1 MAKKQPKVKIDNI
14 DIQLAIKGAK
24 IELARR
30 EFFFYCQLKAPKFY
44 ADDREYLKTLCEEM
58 QRFRDS
64 DEDIL
69 IINMPPRHG
78 KSFTATNF
86 VEWILGKNIK
96 EQVMTGSYNEDFSAE
111 FSKEVRNTITKL
123 SDGDEIVYS
132 DIFPNTRIAQ
142 GESQA
147 KKWALVNGFKTYL
160 ATSPNGSATGRG
172 ASYII
177 IDDLIKNAYEAHN
190 DISLEK
196 QWKWFTDTM
205 LSRLE
210 QGGKLIII
218 MTRWSEKDLA
228 GRALKEL
235 KNVGY
240 KIKHVCMKALQD
252 DGSMLCEKVLDR
264 RRYDLKT
271 KAMSKD
277 IAEANYNQ
285 NCINLEGRLYT
296 SFKEY
301 SLSKDEREWQG
312 IKCYID
318 TADKGADYLCCI
330 IYGLYNKQPYILDV
344 YYTKQP
350 MEITE
355 QEVAKRIVKFQV
367 NDCLIEGNNG
377 GEGFKRSVER
387 IVRQELNS
395 TKCRFK
401 TFHQSKNKEARILSN
416 ATWVMD
422 NIYYPEGWGN
432 MWPEYY
438 EAMYSYQREGK
449 NEHDDA
455 PDATTGVA
463 EQCTSKSGI
472 RILKPKGGD

>member
-1 MAKKQPKVKIDNI
+1 MAKKQSRPKIDNI

-30 EFFFYCQLKAPKFY
+30 EFFFYCQLKAPGFY
-44 ADDREYLKTLCEEM
+44 ADDREYLKILCNQM
-58 QRFRDS
+58 QEFRDN
-64 DEDIL
+64 DDDVL

-86 VEWILGKNIK
+86 VEWILGKDIS

-111 FSKEVRNTITKL
+111 FSKEVRNTIQQLK
-123 SDGDEIVYS
+123 DDDVIVYS

-142 GESQA
+142 GDAQA
-147 KKWALVNGFKTYL
+147 KKWSLVGGFKTYL

-177 IDDLIKNAYEAHN
+177 IDDLIKNSYEAHN
-190 DISLEK
+190 EVALEK

-218 MTRWSEKDLA
+218 MTRWNEKDLA
-228 GRALKEL
+228 GRALKQL
-235 KNVGY
+235 KEVGY
-240 KIKHVCMKALQD
+240 KIKHICMKALQD
-252 DGSMLCEKVLDR
+252 DGTMLCDKVLDR
-264 RRYDLKT
+264 RQYDLKT
-271 KAMSKD
+271 KTMSKD

-285 NCINLEGRLYT
+285 NCINLEGRLYS

-301 SLSKDEREWQG
+301 DSDDDYEWRG
-312 IKCYID
+312 IKAYID
-318 TADKGADYLCCI
+318 TADKGTDYLASL
-330 IYGLYNKQPYILDV
+330 IYGVYSKKPHILDV
-344 YYTKQP
+344 LYTQKP
-350 MEITE
+350 MSFTE
-355 QEVAKRIVKFQV
+355 KEVAKRLLEHKVSE
-367 NDCLIEGNNG
+367 CLIEGNNG
-377 GEGFKRSVER
+377 GEGFARAVER
-387 IVRQELNS
+387 EYKALGGNR
-395 TKCRFK
+395 CRFK

-416 ATWVMD
+416 STWVMD
-422 NIYYPEGWGN
+422 NIFFPKGWGN

-463 EQCTSKSGI
+463 EQFVQNTKITVKSKAKYG
-472 RILKPKGGD
+472 L

>member
-1 MAKKQPKVKIDNI
+1 MARNQSNPKIDNI
-14 DIQLAIKGAK
+14 DIQLAVHCAK

-30 EFFFYCQLKAPKFY
+30 EFFFYCQLKAPGFY
-44 ADDREYLKTLCEEM
+44 ADDREYLKTLCTEM
-58 QRFRDS
+58 QEFRDN
-64 DEDIL
+64 DDDVL

-86 VEWILGKNIK
+86 VEWILGKDIS

-111 FSKEVRNTITKL
+111 FSKEVRNTIQQPKDDDT
-123 SDGDEIVYS
+123 IVYS

-142 GESQA
+142 GDAQA
-147 KKWALVNGFKTYL
+147 KKWSLVGGFKTYL

-177 IDDLIKNAYEAHN
+177 IDDLIKNSYEAHN
-190 DISLEK
+190 EVALEK

-218 MTRWSEKDLA
+218 MTRWNEKDLA
-228 GRALKEL
+228 GRALKQL
-235 KNVGY
+235 KEVGY
-240 KIKHVCMKALQD
+240 KIKHICMKALQD
-252 DGSMLCEKVLDR
+252 DGTMLCDKVLDNR
-264 RRYDLKT
+264 QYDLKT
-271 KAMSKD
+271 KTMSKD

-296 SFKEY
+296 SFREY
-301 SLSKDEREWQG
+301 DADADYEWRG
-312 IKCYID
+312 IKAYID
-318 TADKGADYLCCI
+318 TADKGSDYLASL
-330 IYGLYNKQPYILDV
+330 IYGTYSKKPYILDV
-344 YYTKQP
+344 LYTQKP
-350 MEITE
+350 MSFTE
-355 QEVAKRIVKFQV
+355 KEVAKRLLEYKVSE
-367 NDCLIEGNNG
+367 CLIEGNNG
-377 GEGFKRSVER
+377 GEGFSRAVER
-387 IVRQELNS
+387 EYKALGGNR
-395 TKCRFK
+395 CRFK

-416 ATWVMD
+416 STWVMD
-422 NIYYPEGWGN
+422 NIFFPKGWGN

-463 EQCTSKSGI
+463 EQFVQVNKVIGTK
-472 RILKPKGGD
+472 KFKGL